1 MSPKKNLSQINY
13 LSPIKYL
20 LAIMFCLKDQLKIFW
35 LRPVKYLS
43 ERSIDNTSAS
53 HIWKIKGHYF
63 GLGQSSICLKDQL
76 TILWLGL
83 IKNLSERS
91 VDNTSVRKKFNFFIS
106 WSDHSIKV
114 FFSRIFLS
122 ADQISQI
129 GSADLVKSASHIISV
144 IYLSSAHLDKTRSNF

>member
-20 LAIMFCLKDQLKIFW
+20 LAIMSLSERSADNILAQASQVFVWKIKGYDFSLGQLSICLKDQFYWQSCLCLKDQLKIFS

-63 GLGQSSICLKDQL
+63 GLGQSSICLKYQL
-76 TILWLGL
+76 TILRLGL

-91 VDNTSVRKKFNFFIS
+91 IDNT
-106 WSDHSIKV
+106 
-114 FFSRIFLS
+114 
-122 ADQISQI
+122 
-129 GSADLVKSASHIISV
+129 SASHIWKIKG
-144 IYLSSAHLDKTRSNF
+144 H